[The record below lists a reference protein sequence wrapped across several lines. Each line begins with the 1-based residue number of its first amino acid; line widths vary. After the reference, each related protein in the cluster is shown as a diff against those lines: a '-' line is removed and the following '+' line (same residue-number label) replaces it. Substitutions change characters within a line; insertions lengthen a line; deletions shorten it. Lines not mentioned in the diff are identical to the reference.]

1 MKKKLRTLV
10 LLSGVFV
17 LLVVSSN
24 LKANEYDLE
33 IVVFLNNGNPGTEL
47 PRHGSERHAKL
58 NEKLQK
64 LSSRTGSIT
73 PLPVSLGKM
82 QGLVENLNRDP
93 SYTVLQHVT
102 WRQEVPLI
110 SDAPYIDISAL
121 TIGDD
126 GSGLSGT
133 LRFYH
138 SPLLYVDVL
147 LKYVPFSDPELV
159 AAPIVNSF
167 GEVVQDVPTAI
178 EIAYYLDEKRRVKLT
193 DLHYLD
199 SSNIGAIISVWPI
212 DDAIE

>member
-1 MKKKLRTLV
+1 MAT
-10 LLSGVFV
+10 
-17 LLVVSSN
+17 SN
-24 LKANEYDLE
+24 FHNVNATHIFAVQLEDEWAYDD
-33 IVVFLNNGNPGTEL
+33 
-47 PRHGSERHAKL
+47 
-58 NEKLQK
+58 
-64 LSSRTGSIT
+64 
-73 PLPVSLGKM
+73 
-82 QGLVENLNRDP
+82 LVENLESEFSKHSDYYDYGKSDP
-93 SYTVLQHVT
+93 NELRSFPSRSLGSF
-102 WRQEVPLI
+102 
-110 SDAPYIDISAL
+110 SDSL